1 MTPRK
6 SSRTTARKSASKTP
20 RTTGKRSSTRAS
32 KQTSKPA
39 RTTTRA
45 STAGRSTGGASGSV
59 EAQLEAIERDGGDG
73 DVMFG
78 RGVRLH
84 VSSLDKVY
92 FPDAGVTKG
101 ALMRY
106 YAQVAPVLLPQLDGR
121 PLVLKRY
128 PEGVG
133 GEMFFQQDAGPYV
146 PAVVRVQALDT
157 EEKGKRMRIIGGDLA
172 TLLYTVQLGA
182 IEVHPWLSR
191 VSDIDAPDRCLIDLD
206 PGDDVEFQTVVGL
219 ARDILRIVEECGLT
233 AAVKTS
239 GSTGMHVVLPLPV
252 RTSYDTSVRLAS
264 MLAGVAVRLRPELAT
279 VKRSIH
285 GRPAG
290 SIYVDAMQNARGKSA
305 ASAYSVRARAGATV
319 SAPVDAG
326 ELTGR
331 LRMDAFTTR
340 TMPARIARRGD
351 IWGRALAARPT
362 ARDLT
367 RAMQMLEDAL
377 DTPAK
382 DAVVPRARKRG
393 NAGGRD
399 AGAGAARR
407 RTGRAHATRE

>member
-6 SSRTTARKSASKTP
+6 SSRTTARKTASKMT
-20 RTTGKRSSTRAS
+20 RKSAAKRSSKRVSSKSSKSPQKNAPTRA
-32 KQTSKPA
+32 A
-39 RTTTRA
+39 
-45 STAGRSTGGASGSV
+45 GSV

-73 DVMFG
+73 DVVLG
-78 RGVRLH
+78 RGAQLH
-84 VSSLDKVY
+84 VSSLNKMY
-92 FPDAGVTKG
+92 FPEAGVTKG

-106 YAQVAPVLLPQLDGR
+106 YARVAPLLLPHLDGR

-128 PEGVG
+128 PEGVT
-133 GEMFFQQDAGPYV
+133 GEMFFQQDAGPHV

-191 VSDIDAPDRCLIDLD
+191 VSDIDSPDRCLIDLD
-206 PGDDVEFQTVVGL
+206 PGDDVEFRTVVVL
-219 ARDILRIVEECGLT
+219 ARDILRIVNECGLT

-239 GSTGMHVVLPLPV
+239 GSTGMHVMLPLPPA
-252 RTSYDTSVRLAS
+252 TAYETSVRLAS
-264 MLAGVAVRLRPELAT
+264 LIAGVAVRLRPELAT
-279 VKRSIH
+279 VERSIH

-319 SAPVDAG
+319 STPVEPE

-331 LRMDAFTTR
+331 LRMGAFTTR
-340 TMPARIARRGD
+340 TLPARIAQVGD
-351 IWGRALAARPT
+351 IWGRALATRPT
-362 ARDLT
+362 ARALT
-367 RAMQMLEDAL
+367 RALQMLEDAL
-377 DTPAK
+377 DTPAN
-382 DAVVPRARKRG
+382 DADVPRAQKRRS
-393 NAGGRD
+393 AGGRD
-399 AGAGAARR
+399 AGAGVARR
-407 RTGRAHATRE
+407 RRGRAQST